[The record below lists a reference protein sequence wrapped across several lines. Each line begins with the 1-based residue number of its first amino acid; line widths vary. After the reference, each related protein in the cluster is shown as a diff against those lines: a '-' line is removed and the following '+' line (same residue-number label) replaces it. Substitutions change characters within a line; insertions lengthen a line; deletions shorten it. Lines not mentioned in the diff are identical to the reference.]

1 MAGSAV
7 SRIKSRPPHK
17 KGADEPPLER
27 IESHYRDIL
36 KDLGEDPKRE
46 GLARTP
52 HRVAKALRE
61 LTSGYRVDV
70 DAMINGALFTESYDE
85 MVLVRDIA
93 FYSLCEHHM
102 LPFFGRAHV
111 AYLPNRKIV
120 GLSKIPKLV
129 EIFARRLQVQ
139 ERLTLQIAE
148 TLAEKL
154 KPRGV
159 AVVLEARHLCM
170 EMRGAESHLSPTTT
184 SCMLGTFQ
192 KDARTRKEFLD
203 LVKSKPV

>member
-1 MAGSAV
+1 M
-7 SRIKSRPPHK
+7 SRIKSRPPHR
-17 KGADEPPLER
+17 KGAAEVGLER

-36 KDLGEDPKRE
+36 KDLGEDPRRE
-46 GLARTP
+46 GLEKTP

-70 DAMINGALFTESYDE
+70 DAMINNALFSESYNE
-85 MVLVRDIA
+85 MVLVRDIT

-111 AYLPNRKIV
+111 AYLPNKKIV

-148 TLAEKL
+148 TLQAKL

-170 EMRGAESHLSPTTT
+170 EMRGAESHMSPTTT

>member
-1 MAGSAV
+1 V
-7 SRIKSRPPHK
+7 SRIKSRPPFK
-17 KGADEPPLER
+17 TGAAEPSLER

-36 KDLGEDPKRE
+36 ADLGEDPERE
-46 GLARTP
+46 GLKRTP

-61 LTSGYRVDV
+61 MTSGYRVDV
-70 DAMINGALFTESYDE
+70 DAMINNALFAESYDE

-93 FYSLCEHHM
+93 FYSMCEHHM

-111 AYLPNRKIV
+111 AYLPNKRIL

-139 ERLTLQIAE
+139 ERLTLQIAQ
-148 TLAEKL
+148 TLQAKL

-192 KDARTRKEFLD
+192 RDARTRKEFLE
-203 LVKSKPV
+203 LVKSRPV

>member
-1 MAGSAV
+1 M
-7 SRIKSRPPHK
+7 SRIKSRPAHK
-17 KGADEPPLER
+17 GGAAEPKLER

-46 GLARTP
+46 GLQRTP

-70 DAMINGALFTESYDE
+70 DAMINGALFSESYDE

-93 FYSLCEHHM
+93 FYSMCEHHM

-111 AYLPNRKIV
+111 AYLPDKKII

-148 TLAEKL
+148 TLAAKL

-170 EMRGAESHLSPTTT
+170 EMRGAESQLSPTTT

-203 LVKSKPV
+203 LVKSRPV

>member
-1 MAGSAV
+1 MT
-7 SRIKSRPPHK
+7 RIKSRPHPR
-17 KGADEPPLER
+17 KGAAEPTLER
-27 IESHYRDIL
+27 IESHYHDIL
-36 KDLGEDPKRE
+36 RDLGEDPRRE
-46 GLARTP
+46 GLQKTP

-70 DAMINGALFTESYDE
+70 DAMINGALFHESYDE
-85 MVLVRDIA
+85 MVQVRDIT
-93 FYSLCEHHM
+93 FYSMCEHHM

-111 AYLPNRKIV
+111 AYLPNKRII

-139 ERLTLQIAE
+139 ERLTEQVAE
-148 TLAEKL
+148 TLNSKL

-192 KDARTRKEFLD
+192 KDARTRKEFLE
-203 LVKSKPV
+203 LIRAKPV

>member
-1 MAGSAV
+1 V
-7 SRIKSRPPHK
+7 SRIKSKHPHK
-17 KGADEPPLER
+17 KGSAEPSIER

-46 GLARTP
+46 GLQKTP

-70 DAMINGALFTESYDE
+70 DAMINNALFHESYNE
-85 MVLVRDIA
+85 MVLVRDIS
-93 FYSLCEHHM
+93 FYSMCEHHM

-111 AYLPNRKIV
+111 AYLPNKRII

-129 EIFARRLQVQ
+129 EIFSRRLQVQ

-148 TLAEKL
+148 TLESKL

-170 EMRGAESHLSPTTT
+170 EMRGAESHRSPTTT
-184 SCMLGTFQ
+184 SCMLGNFQ
-192 KDARTRKEFLD
+192 KDARTRKEFLE

>member
-1 MAGSAV
+1 V
-7 SRIKSRPPHK
+7 TRIKSRPPL
-17 KGADEPPLER
+17 KGGAVEPSLDR

-36 KDLGEDPKRE
+36 KDLGEDPGRE

-52 HRVAKALRE
+52 RRVARALRD
-61 LTSGYRVDV
+61 LTSGYDVDV
-70 DAMINGALFTESYDE
+70 DATINDALFTESYDE
-85 MVLVRDIA
+85 MVLVKDIT

-111 AYLPNRKIV
+111 AYLPDKRII

-139 ERLTLQIAE
+139 ERLTEQIAQ
-148 TLAEKL
+148 TLHAKL

-170 EMRGAESHLSPTTT
+170 EMRGAESRLSPTTT
-184 SCMLGTFQ
+184 SCMIGAFQ
-192 KDARTRKEFLD
+192 QDPRTRKEFLE
-203 LVKSKPV
+203 LVRTRPV

>member
-1 MAGSAV
+1 
-7 SRIKSRPPHK
+7 KSRPPRR
-17 KGADEPPLER
+17 GGDEEPSLRR

-46 GLARTP
+46 GLQKKP

-61 LTSGYRVDV
+61 LTSGYGVDV
-70 DAMINGALFTESYDE
+70 DAMINNALFSESYNE
-85 MVLVRDIA
+85 MVLVRDIS

-111 AYLPNRKIV
+111 AYLPNKKIV

-148 TLAEKL
+148 TLQAKL

-170 EMRGAESHLSPTTT
+170 EMRGAESHRSPTTT
-184 SCMLGTFQ
+184 SCMLG
-192 KDARTRKEFLD
+192 
-203 LVKSKPV
+203 S

>member
-7 SRIKSRPPHK
+7 TRIKSRPPLK
-17 KGADEPPLER
+17 KGGVEPSPDR
-27 IESHYRDIL
+27 MESHFRDIL
-36 KDLGEDPKRE
+36 SDLGEDPDRE
-46 GLARTP
+46 GLRLTP
-52 HRVAKALRE
+52 RRVAKAWRE
-61 LTSGYRVDV
+61 MTSGGRVDV
-70 DAMINGALFTESYDE
+70 DAMINNALFTESYNE
-85 MVLVRDIA
+85 MVLVRDIS

-111 AYLPNRKIV
+111 AYLPNNRII

-139 ERLTLQIAE
+139 ERLTLQIAA
-148 TLAEKL
+148 TLNEKL

-170 EMRGAESHLSPTTT
+170 EMRGAESHHSPTTT
-184 SCMLGTFQ
+184 SCMLGAFQ
-192 KDARTRKEFLD
+192 EDARTRKEFLE
-203 LVKSKPV
+203 LVKSRPI

>member
-1 MAGSAV
+1 M
-7 SRIKSRPPHK
+7 SRIKSRPPVK
-17 KGADEPPLER
+17 NDAQELCVAR
-27 IESHYRDIL
+27 IEAHYHDIL
-36 KDLGEDPKRE
+36 ADLGEDPNRE
-46 GLARTP
+46 GLKKTP

-70 DAMINGALFTESYDE
+70 DAMINNALFTETYDE
-85 MVLVRDIA
+85 MVLVRDIT
-93 FYSLCEHHM
+93 FYSMCEHHM

-111 AYLPNRKIV
+111 AYLPNKKIV

-139 ERLTLQIAE
+139 ERLTLQIAK
-148 TLAEKL
+148 TLQDKL

-184 SCMLGTFQ
+184 SCMLGIFQ

-203 LVKSKPV
+203 LLKSRPV

>member
-1 MAGSAV
+1 V
-7 SRIKSRPPHK
+7 TRIKSRPPRHK
-17 KGADEPPLER
+17 EAVERPLDR

-36 KDLGEDPKRE
+36 TDLGEDPDRE
-46 GLARTP
+46 GLAKTP
-52 HRVAKALRE
+52 YRVAAALRD
-61 LTSGYRVDV
+61 LTSGYAVDV
-70 DAMINGALFTESYDE
+70 DAMINNALFKESYDE
-85 MVLVRDIA
+85 MVLVRDIS

-111 AYLPNRKIV
+111 AYLPDKHIL

-139 ERLTLQIAE
+139 ERLTLQIAQ
-148 TLAEKL
+148 TLQDKL

-170 EMRGAESHLSPTTT
+170 EMRGAESHRSPTTT
-184 SCMLGTFQ
+184 SCMLGNFK
-192 KDARTRKEFLD
+192 KDPRTRKEFLE
-203 LVKSKPV
+203 LLKSKPV